1 MNSIGVICEICGKN
15 KAMLQLT
22 LHPVE
27 LPLRHAW
34 TIAHGT
40 RTVQRNLIV
49 ALHDPETGHTGYGEA
64 PGIPY
69 MGVTV
74 ESMCET
80 HKKYSLEALFGKEF
94 WERFEGV
101 ITYVLRD
108 MEHHPH
114 SLAIYDSDLQP
125 ISASDHFFS
134 CAVDE
139 AINDLFGKR
148 NELSLMKSWGEGL
161 DGSLSSNYT
170 LGMDTPE
177 VMVAKLREYPD
188 FPSYKVKLG
197 RPEAEGGLEED
208 LAVLRR
214 LREETDAVFRVDANT
229 GWDAEQTIRAS
240 GPLRDL
246 GVEFIEQPLPPD
258 APRSEYEAV
267 YFGSDL
273 PIIADESC
281 QTEEDV
287 EKCAGLFHGINIKLC
302 KCGGMTPAR
311 RMIAKAREL
320 DLKVMM
326 GCMTETTVGISAL
339 AQFLPLLDYVDMDG
353 AMLLADGTDPADGVK
368 LAPDGV
374 AIFPEGEAAHGNG
387 VTLTRELP
395 AVTP

>member
-1 MNSIGVICEICGKN
+1 
-15 KAMLQLT
+15 MLRLT

-49 ALHDPETGHTGYGEA
+49 ALHDDNTGHTGYGEA
-64 PGIPY
+64 PAIPY
-69 MGVTV
+69 MGVTIDKLLQ
-74 ESMCET
+74 ELD
-80 HKKYSLEALFGKEF
+80 LERGFLG
-94 WERFEGV
+94 
-101 ITYVLRD
+101 LS
-108 MEHHPH
+108 H
-114 SLAIYDSDLQP
+114 S
-125 ISASDHFFS
+125 
-134 CAVDE
+134 
-139 AINDLFGKR
+139 
-148 NELSLMKSWGEGL
+148 ELSPEKAWKTNDSIEWRGPFATCAL
-161 DGSLSSNYT
+161 DQANHDLYGKIHQQRSHQRLRGDAVRVPASNYT
-170 LGMDTPE
+170 LGMDAPE
-177 VMVAKLREYPD
+177 VMVAKLREYPN

-197 RPEAEGGLEED
+197 RSESEGGLDQD

-214 LREETDAVFRVDANT
+214 LREETDATFRVDANT
-229 GWDAEQTIRAS
+229 AWTAEQTIRLS

-258 APRSEYEAV
+258 APRSEHEAV

-273 PIIADESC
+273 PVIADESC
-281 QTEEDV
+281 QTEADV

-311 RMIAKAREL
+311 RMIARAQAL

-353 AMLLADGTDPADGVK
+353 ALLLAPGSDPADGVT
-368 LAPDGV
+368 LGPDGV
-374 AIFPEGEAAHGNG
+374 AVFPEGEAGYGNG
-387 VTLTRELP
+387 VTLNRELP
-395 AVTP
+395 TV